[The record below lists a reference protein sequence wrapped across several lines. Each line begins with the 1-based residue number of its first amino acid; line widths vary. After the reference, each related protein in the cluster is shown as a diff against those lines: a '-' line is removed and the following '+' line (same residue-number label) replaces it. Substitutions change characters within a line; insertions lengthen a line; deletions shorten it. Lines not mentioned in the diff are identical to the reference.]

1 MVHMIDTAM
10 SNDCRLGEQMALHVA
25 KMIRTKASRIH
36 QSSHQT
42 FLVSLIR
49 EYIRAATKIN
59 EVTSSAHV
67 NASTELAPLT
77 SPSAGG
83 GPLCGILKRAQPS
96 RRLRGRMRANSK
108 REDHQ
113 LRCFDL
119 WIIRRTPFPLREDV
133 GSIGTLAE
141 NRIPGLGQSGDV
153 QRPSF
158 LSHLGQGSSRSFA
171 PQSWWH
177 MAPGKDQTLTKCLR
191 CGSSANTTE
200 PHICIQNVGFG
211 HRTIR

>member
-1 MVHMIDTAM
+1 MDTTT
-10 SNDCRLGEQMALHVA
+10 SNDCRLGEHMATHVA
-25 KMIRTKASRIH
+25 KKIRTTASRIH

-49 EYIRAATKIN
+49 EYIRAATKID
-59 EVTSSAHV
+59 EVASSAHV
-67 NASTELAPLT
+67 NASTSLAPFT

-83 GPLCGILKRAQPS
+83 GPLCGILKGAKPNRQW
-96 RRLRGRMRANSK
+96 RGRMRAHSK

-113 LRCFDL
+113 LRYFNP
-119 WIIRRTPFPLREDV
+119 WIICRIPFPLREEV

-141 NRIPGLGQSGDV
+141 KRVPGPWQSGDV

-158 LSHLGQGSSRSFA
+158 LFHLGHGSSRSFA
-171 PQSWWH
+171 GQSWWH
-177 MAPGKDQTLTKCLR
+177 MVARMDQTLTKRLR
-191 CGSSANTTE
+191 CGQSANRTE
-200 PHICIQNVGFG
+200 PHICIQNAVFG